1 MIELELSTI
10 PDSENDT
17 QTLTRLV
24 EEFGAK
30 FGTKVRLRNMTWNV
44 AWTDLLTIASQ
55 GKGPDVSH
63 IGGTWVSS
71 LVAMNALRP
80 FKPHEIQSMGGPAAF
95 MAPTWQSGVVVG
107 DERVWAIPWTGY
119 IYVICY
125 RKDLLASTGI
135 DETHAFGT
143 PDALIATLKRLQ
155 SSSLEIPWLNP
166 YIPPP
171 YTDLLHMA
179 SSWVWANGGQLIA
192 DDGKKA
198 LFAEPPAIRGLTQ
211 WLDSHRTV
219 AQAWQQLGTGE
230 CVTLFAEGR
239 AAAVQTDI
247 RTADSFIAGQASEV
261 VRQNLGVATIT
272 QTPWC
277 GGGSFVIWRH
287 IQGMTERERLVVEL
301 VKFLT
306 SAENETLWAREVQSM
321 PAHREALAAIY
332 TDDHPLKS
340 AVEQA
345 SLHGHTYPTV
355 SLWRRLEHQMA
366 QALGA
371 LVNEA
376 FDNPAVDS
384 EILIRQRMEPLAER
398 INLMFGN

>member
-10 PDSENDT
+10 PDSETDT
-17 QTLTRLV
+17 QSLIRLV
-24 EEFGAK
+24 EEFGVKHGAR
-30 FGTKVRLRNMTWNV
+30 VRLRNMTWNV
-44 AWTDLLTIASQ
+44 AWTDLLTISSQ

-71 LVAMNALRP
+71 LVSMNALRP
-80 FKPHEIQSMGGPAAF
+80 FKPQELQSMGGPEAF
-95 MAPTWQSGVVVG
+95 IAPTWQSGVVVG

-125 RKDLLASTGI
+125 RKDLLTSAGI
-135 DETHAFGT
+135 DETRAFGT
-143 PDALIATLKRLQ
+143 PDALIATLRRLQ
-155 SSSLEIPWLNP
+155 SSKLEIPWLNP

-171 YTDLLHMA
+171 YTDFLHMA

-211 WLDSHRTV
+211 WLDSHRAV
-219 AQAWQQLGTGE
+219 AQTWQQLGNEE

-239 AAAVQTDI
+239 AAAVETDI
-247 RTADSFIAGQASEV
+247 RTADSFIAGQAADV
-261 VRQNLGVATIT
+261 VRQNLGVATVT
-272 QTPWC
+272 NVPWC

-287 IQGMTERERLVVEL
+287 IQGMTERERLAVEL

-306 SAENETLWAREVQSM
+306 SAENVTRWAHEVQSM
-321 PAHREALAAIY
+321 PARRESLGEIY
-332 TDDHPLKS
+332 TAGHPLKN

-345 SLHGHTYPTV
+345 SRHGRTYPTV
-355 SLWRRLEHQMA
+355 SLWRRLEHQLS
-366 QALGA
+366 QSLGA
-371 LVNEA
+371 MVNEA

-384 EILIRQRMEPLAER
+384 ELLIRQRMEPLAER
-398 INLMFGN
+398 INLMLGS